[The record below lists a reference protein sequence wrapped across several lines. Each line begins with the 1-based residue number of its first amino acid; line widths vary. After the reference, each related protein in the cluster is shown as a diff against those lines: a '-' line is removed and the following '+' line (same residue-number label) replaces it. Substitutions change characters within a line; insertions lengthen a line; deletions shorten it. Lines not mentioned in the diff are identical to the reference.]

1 MQSVTMSRSRHQ
13 QQAQPQQGS
22 NPANEVMEVVTIN
35 NVPVENAPHHSYRQ
49 PEPTEEA
56 YSAHPAHSAHSAD
69 GLSDAFQQLKLKPK
83 EFVCEFYDIE
93 LVSRN
98 GIVLQY
104 INTNSPYERHP
115 PTCRRYASDPF
126 TSDAMLNRMPGEI
139 DPGGLL
145 NLLFVGHRL
154 RTWST
159 SSSVGKVRSAVILRG
174 LRQPDCPHVAIEV

>member
-69 GLSDAFQQLKLKPK
+69 GLSDAFQQLKLK
-83 EFVCEFYDIE
+83 
-93 LVSRN
+93 
-98 GIVLQY
+98 
-104 INTNSPYERHP
+104 
-115 PTCRRYASDPF
+115 
-126 TSDAMLNRMPGEI
+126 
-139 DPGGLL
+139 LL
-145 NLLFVGHRL
+145 K
-154 RTWST
+154 SK
-159 SSSVGKVRSAVILRG
+159 S
-174 LRQPDCPHVAIEV
+174 